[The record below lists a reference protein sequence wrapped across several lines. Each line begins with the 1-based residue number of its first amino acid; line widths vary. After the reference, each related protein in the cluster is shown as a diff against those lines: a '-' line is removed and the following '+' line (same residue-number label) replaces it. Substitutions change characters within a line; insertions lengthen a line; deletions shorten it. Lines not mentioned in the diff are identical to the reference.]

1 MNIPATDRMLYNE
14 GRIEM
19 KFKAPVC
26 LAVLAIAILSV
37 TAFADQIVLKN
48 GAVYSGKFIRGDER
62 TVEFRVLGRVES
74 FRVANVSQI
83 IFMEPELQTPP
94 NPRSSKVLVAPEAP
108 EIPADMS
115 EPTSSISA
123 TQPENPPPVVQPP
136 PPPVNTVQA
145 QPESYSG
152 MIFPKGTPVVIRT
165 ISAIDTDRNR
175 VGDVFEATLEDAMV
189 WGNQTVFPRGTTLK
203 GRIAYAKESG
213 KLSGQS
219 QLVLELTDIVAKGR
233 TYFLRTSDY
242 TEVGSSRG
250 NRTAATVGGT
260 AALGA
265 IIGAIAGGGK
275 GAAIGAASGA
285 AVGTGVQ
292 VVTRGEVLRIPA
304 ETVIEFKLQSALR
317 VDP

>member
-1 MNIPATDRMLYNE
+1 
-14 GRIEM
+14 M
-19 KFKAPVC
+19 KFKAPVY
-26 LAVLAIAILSV
+26 LAILVIAILSV
-37 TAFADQIVLKN
+37 TAFADQIVLKD

-62 TVEFRVLGRVES
+62 TVEFKVLGRLES
-74 FRVANVSQI
+74 FKIANVSQI

-94 NPRSSKVLVAPEAP
+94 NPRTSKNLMDSEAP
-108 EIPADMS
+108 ELPADMS
-115 EPTSSISA
+115 DPISSIPA
-123 TQPENPPPVVQPP
+123 TQPENPRSVVQPP
-136 PPPVNTVQA
+136 PPPMNNTVQS
-145 QPESYSG
+145 QSDSYSA

-189 WGNQTVFPRGTTLK
+189 WGNQTVFPRGTTVK

-219 QLVLELTDIVAKGR
+219 QLVLELTDIIANGR

-242 TEVGSSRG
+242 TEIGSSRG

-304 ETVIEFKLQSALR
+304 ETVLEFKLQSALR
-317 VDP
+317 IDP